1 MTLWSRLS
9 VTVVAVLLVF
19 AAAAFTADKTATLRD
34 AAEKGDA
41 QAQANLGVMYY
52 KGYGVAKDDKAA
64 AAWFCK
70 AADQGHALAEAALR
84 QLQ

>member
-1 MTLWSRLS
+1 
-9 VTVVAVLLVF
+9 
-19 AAAAFTADKTATLRD
+19 
-34 AAEKGDA
+34 
-41 QAQANLGVMYY
+41 MYY